1 MTNFDK
7 NHFLR
12 VWHEVR
18 GAQKKRPFGISQ
30 PGLFAT
36 SVQGRTEDALVPGGV
51 SLPWQSLSLAVW
63 RWLALGL
70 TNSLLNVCSTLPGSR
85 EKALLT
91 LLVPHCAMLCTS
103 STALSGIWEQ
113 SINIS
118 AECFNNCLFAQTM
131 LILWLLLW

>member
-18 GAQKKRPFGISQ
+18 GAQKKRQFGISQ

-51 SLPWQSLSLAVW
+51 GFPWQSLSLAVW